1 MRKTRSTHPAVS
13 RRLKWS
19 RLATFFG
26 FFQLGAVIVMWST
39 STTSLRFSLGW
50 EGDDGDAS
58 FGSLAFALGLGFAIG
73 CAISGPLI
81 DRWGCRNVA
90 IPSLTIYPLLY
101 LPLAFLDGMV
111 VLLAFGL
118 LAGTLRGFVDIVIN
132 VNGVQLERHYGR
144 PIISSFH
151 AAYPAGG
158 FLFGFV
164 GSAFA
169 RSFTESAVVPFLAM
183 GLTMSILGYV
193 FGRMYLRQDEEIDV
207 PVVDARQEVADPEP
221 ASKPSVTKY
230 VGISVMVGFG
240 LLAFVSYLAE
250 NATYDWGQEF
260 VRRTLDTTAGTAAIA
275 VTVFSGAQFV
285 GRMMG
290 DRLTE
295 RFGQKGVMGGS
306 GVMGALGAACM
317 MTATSP
323 VQALVGFGLVG
334 LGVSCIVPIM
344 LSAAGRMD
352 PQNSGRN
359 IGLVNAIG
367 VSGMFVGPAAITAV
381 VDTMGIAWMPLLP
394 LVLLT
399 FIAIIGPVLVR
410 KAPRFTAFETPEQAK
425 EAIDK

>member
-1 MRKTRSTHPAVS
+1 MKKTQHPYPSVS

-39 STTSLRFSLGW
+39 STTALRFNLGW
-50 EGDDGDAS
+50 EGDDGDTS

-73 CAISGPLI
+73 CAVSGPMI

-111 VLLAFGL
+111 VLLAIGL

-158 FLFGFV
+158 FLFGLV

-169 RSFTESAVVPFLAM
+169 RSFTESAVVPFLVM
-183 GLTMSILGYV
+183 GSTMSILGYV
-193 FGRMYLRQDEEIDV
+193 FGRMYLRRDEEIDAD
-207 PVVDARQEVADPEP
+207 VVDANAVVAEP
-221 ASKPSVTKY
+221 VSSSKNSAART
-230 VGISVMVGFG
+230 VGLTVMVGFG

-260 VRRTLDTTAGTAAIA
+260 VRRTLETTAGTAALA
-275 VTVFSGAQFV
+275 VTVFSGAQFA

-290 DRLTE
+290 DKLTE
-295 RFGQKGVMGGS
+295 RFGQKVVMGGS
-306 GVMGALGAACM
+306 GVIGALGAVAM
-317 MTATSP
+317 MTAVSP
-323 VQALVGFGLVG
+323 VQALVGFGLIG

-352 PQNSGRN
+352 PKNSGRN
-359 IGLVNAIG
+359 IGLVNAVG

-381 VDTMGIAWMPLLP
+381 VDSMGIAWMPVLP
-394 LVLLT
+394 LILLVS
-399 FIAIIGPVLVR
+399 IAIVGPILIR
-410 KAPRFTAFETPEQAK
+410 KAPRFQSHGASTTLAESV
-425 EAIDK
+425 DR

>member
-1 MRKTRSTHPAVS
+1 
-13 RRLKWS
+13 
-19 RLATFFG
+19 
-26 FFQLGAVIVMWST
+26 MWST
-39 STTSLRFSLGW
+39 STTALRFNLGW
-50 EGDDGDAS
+50 EGDDGDTS

-73 CAISGPLI
+73 CAVSGPMI

-111 VLLAFGL
+111 VLLAIGL

-158 FLFGFV
+158 FLFGLV

-183 GLTMSILGYV
+183 GSTMSILGYV
-193 FGRMYLRQDEEIDV
+193 FGRMYLRRDEEIDAEL
-207 PVVDARQEVADPEP
+207 VDANAVVAEP
-221 ASKPSVTKY
+221 LSSSKNTSART
-230 VGISVMVGFG
+230 VGLTVMVGFG

-260 VRRTLDTTAGTAAIA
+260 VRRTLETTAGTAALA
-275 VTVFSGAQFV
+275 VTVFSGAQFA

-290 DRLTE
+290 DKLTE
-295 RFGQKGVMGGS
+295 RFGQKVVMGGS
-306 GVMGALGAACM
+306 GVIGALGAVAM
-317 MTATSP
+317 MTAASP
-323 VQALVGFGLVG
+323 VQALVGFGLIG

-352 PQNSGRN
+352 PKNSGRN
-359 IGLVNAIG
+359 IGLVNAVG

-381 VDTMGIAWMPLLP
+381 VDRMGIAWMPVLP
-394 LVLLT
+394 LILLVS
-399 FIAIIGPVLVR
+399 IAIVGPILIR
-410 KAPRFTAFETPEQAK
+410 KAPRFQSHGASTTLAESV
-425 EAIDK
+425 DR

>member
-1 MRKTRSTHPAVS
+1 
-13 RRLKWS
+13 
-19 RLATFFG
+19 
-26 FFQLGAVIVMWST
+26 MWST
-39 STTSLRFSLGW
+39 STTALRFNLGW
-50 EGDDGDAS
+50 EGDDGDTS

-73 CAISGPLI
+73 CAVSGPMI

-111 VLLAFGL
+111 VLLAIGL

-158 FLFGFV
+158 FLFGLV

-169 RSFTESAVVPFLAM
+169 RSFTESAVVPFLVM
-183 GLTMSILGYV
+183 GSTMSILGYV
-193 FGRMYLRQDEEIDV
+193 FGRMYLRRDEEIDAD
-207 PVVDARQEVADPEP
+207 VVDANAVVAEP
-221 ASKPSVTKY
+221 VSSSKNSAART
-230 VGISVMVGFG
+230 VGLTVMVGFG

-260 VRRTLDTTAGTAAIA
+260 VRRTLETTAGTAALA
-275 VTVFSGAQFV
+275 VTVFSGAQFA

-290 DRLTE
+290 DKLTE
-295 RFGQKGVMGGS
+295 RFGQKVVMGGS
-306 GVMGALGAACM
+306 GVIGALGAVAM
-317 MTATSP
+317 MTAVSP
-323 VQALVGFGLVG
+323 VQALVGFGLIG

-352 PQNSGRN
+352 PKNSGRN
-359 IGLVNAIG
+359 IGLVNAVG

-381 VDTMGIAWMPLLP
+381 VDSMGIAWMPVLP
-394 LVLLT
+394 LILLVS
-399 FIAIIGPVLVR
+399 IAIVGPILIR
-410 KAPRFTAFETPEQAK
+410 KAPRFQSHGASTTLAESV
-425 EAIDK
+425 DR

>member
-1 MRKTRSTHPAVS
+1 MEKTKLPYRTVS
-13 RRLKWS
+13 NRLKWS

-73 CAISGPLI
+73 CAVSGPLI
-81 DRWGCRNVA
+81 DKWGCRNIA
-90 IPSLTIYPLLY
+90 IPSLTVYPLMY
-101 LPLAFLDGMV
+101 IPLAFLDGMIG
-111 VLLAFGL
+111 LLAFGL

-158 FLFGFV
+158 FLFGLV

-183 GLTMSILGYV
+183 GLTMSALGYV
-193 FGRMYLRQDEEIDV
+193 FGRMYLRRDEEIV
-207 PVVDARQEVADPEP
+207 PAAHPVPAGVRKSEEHSKSNDA
-221 ASKPSVTKY
+221 KY
-230 VGISVMVGFG
+230 AGLAVMVGFG

-260 VRRTLDTTAGTAAIA
+260 VRRTLDTTAGTAALA
-275 VTVFSGAQFV
+275 VTVFSGSQFV
-285 GRMMG
+285 GRMLG
-290 DRLTE
+290 DKLTE
-295 RFGQKGVMGGS
+295 RFGQKAVICGS
-306 GVMGALGAACM
+306 GVIGALGAACM
-317 MTATSP
+317 MTAVSP
-323 VQALVGFGLVG
+323 VQALLGFGLVG

-359 IGLVNAIG
+359 IGLVNAVG
-367 VSGMFVGPAAITAV
+367 VTGMFLGPAAITTV
-381 VDTMGIAWMPLLP
+381 VDRMGIEWMPLLP
-394 LVLLT
+394 LVLLAL
-399 FIAIIGPVLVR
+399 IAIAGPILVR
-410 KAPRFTAFETPEQAK
+410 KAPRFTATVQSESAVES
-425 EAIDK
+425 IRS

>member
-1 MRKTRSTHPAVS
+1 MKKTQHPSPSVS

-39 STTSLRFSLGW
+39 STTALRFNLGW
-50 EGDDGDAS
+50 EGDDGDTS

-73 CAISGPLI
+73 CAVSGPMI

-111 VLLAFGL
+111 VLLAIGL

-158 FLFGFV
+158 FLFGLV

-183 GLTMSILGYV
+183 GSTMSILGYV
-193 FGRMYLRQDEEIDV
+193 FGRMYLRRDEEIDAEL
-207 PVVDARQEVADPEP
+207 VDANAVVAEP
-221 ASKPSVTKY
+221 LSSSKNTSART
-230 VGISVMVGFG
+230 VGLTVMVGFG

-260 VRRTLDTTAGTAAIA
+260 VRRTLETTAGTAALA
-275 VTVFSGAQFV
+275 VTVFSGAQFA

-290 DRLTE
+290 DKLTE
-295 RFGQKGVMGGS
+295 RFGQKVVMGGS
-306 GVMGALGAACM
+306 GVIGALGAVAM
-317 MTATSP
+317 MTAASP
-323 VQALVGFGLVG
+323 VQALVGFGLIG

-352 PQNSGRN
+352 PKNSGRN
-359 IGLVNAIG
+359 IGLVNAVG

-381 VDTMGIAWMPLLP
+381 VDRMGIAWMPVLP
-394 LVLLT
+394 LILLVS
-399 FIAIIGPVLVR
+399 IAIVGPILIR
-410 KAPRFTAFETPEQAK
+410 KAPRFQSHGASTTLAESV
-425 EAIDK
+425 DR